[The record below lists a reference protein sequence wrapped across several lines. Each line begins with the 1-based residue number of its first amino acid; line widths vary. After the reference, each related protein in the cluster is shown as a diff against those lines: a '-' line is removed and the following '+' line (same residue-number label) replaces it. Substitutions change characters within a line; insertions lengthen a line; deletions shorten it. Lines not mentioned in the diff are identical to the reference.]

1 MGDENMLEIDER
13 EALKLYKKNT
23 PLAKI
28 ARKLKLPLGV
38 VERWKD
44 KTDWD
49 NYKTV
54 VGEPGHINTVSVG
67 VGTGPGPGNKNSVTH
82 GLTAKWIPQEMLEII
97 NSVEGKNSLD
107 LLWTQILIQHA
118 AIVRA
123 QNIMYVKN
131 LEDNIVFIK
140 REGTEGVTEREIQYS
155 WDRYGKY
162 LTAQSYAMNSLNS
175 MILNYEKVLR
185 YDKSDEEQALRIKKL
200 KKELETSRSVEDK
213 MQEYFDVLAKAV
225 KDDK

>member
-1 MGDENMLEIDER
+1 MLEIDER

-23 PLAKI
+23 PLATI

-54 VGEPGHINTVSVG
+54 VGEPGHINTVGVG

-140 REGTEGVTEREIQYS
+140 REGADGVAEKEIQYS

-185 YDKSDEEQALRIKKL
+185 YDKSDEEQALRIQKL
-200 KKELETSRSVEDK
+200 KRELETSRSVEDK
-213 MQEYFDVLAKAV
+213 MQEYFDILAKAV